1 MKKIQ
6 ISTKGI
12 KKSLKKYTYLQS
24 ISEYIW
30 NGFDAKATIIE
41 LQTFQNE
48 LGSINEIQIIDNGY
62 GIKIQDLE
70 GKFTP
75 FFESDKSID
84 PNLRLRNMLS
94 ATHGKNGIGRLTF
107 HRFCS
112 EAEWITVYKDE
123 SVKRKYSIH
132 IKENSL
138 DTYNVTN
145 PNIVEEN
152 IGTCVILR
160 GIYETSID
168 ISEIKRFLCREF
180 GWYLELYSGQ
190 GYKIKLNG
198 ETLDYNNIIGEIEFD
213 TFEFPQ
219 IDSSFSVKYVRWNE
233 RLNHEYSKYYF
244 IDSNNNER
252 HKINTKFNNK
262 GDSFYHSIYIQSHIF
277 DDFSFDDIQDGQQ
290 VIFGYNTESDEYK
303 FMIERLNE
311 YLREKRKPFLIKYTD
326 VVIQD
331 FKTVNAFPEYGGNPW
346 DEVRKEELENLIR
359 ELYQVEPKIF
369 VKLNVEQ
376 KKTFVRFLDL
386 IMDAGER
393 EKLFDVLNGIVE
405 LDSTERKEL
414 SDMLKTNHLSN
425 VIKTIRLVQDRF
437 KAINY
442 LQEMVFR
449 KDLRANEV
457 DHLQKFIEKHYWI
470 FGEQYH
476 LVTAAEPK
484 FEEALR
490 RYVHLLTKV
499 EIEGKIDHPDKLREM
514 DIFMVRVEKQV
525 ERISNIVVELKHP
538 SISLGKKQYDQVIN
552 YLQVILN
559 QQEFNSSQMQWE
571 FLLVGNKFDQTGYIE
586 QLLENAANHGERSK
600 GLVFKTGKFKVY
612 IKTWADIFTEFEIR
626 HKYLD
631 DKLQLERAKLNDRLD
646 QVGQIIEIQDEN
658 TAIMPDQY
666 VIPQK

>member
-30 NGFDAKATIIE
+30 NGFDAKATTIE

-48 LGSINEIQIIDNGY
+48 LGSINEIQIMDNGY

-84 PNLRLRNMLS
+84 PNLRLRNTLS

-198 ETLDYNNIIGEIEFD
+198 ELLDYNNIIGEIEFE

-219 IDSSFSVKYVRWNE
+219 IDSSFSVKYVRWNV
-233 RLNHEYSKYYF
+233 L
-244 IDSNNNER
+244 
-252 HKINTKFNNK
+252 
-262 GDSFYHSIYIQSHIF
+262 FY
-277 DDFSFDDIQDGQQ
+277 
-290 VIFGYNTESDEYK
+290 
-303 FMIERLNE
+303 
-311 YLREKRKPFLIKYTD
+311 
-326 VVIQD
+326 
-331 FKTVNAFPEYGGNPW
+331 
-346 DEVRKEELENLIR
+346 
-359 ELYQVEPKIF
+359 
-369 VKLNVEQ
+369 
-376 KKTFVRFLDL
+376 RF
-386 IMDAGER
+386 
-393 EKLFDVLNGIVE
+393 
-405 LDSTERKEL
+405 
-414 SDMLKTNHLSN
+414 
-425 VIKTIRLVQDRF
+425 
-437 KAINY
+437 
-442 LQEMVFR
+442 
-449 KDLRANEV
+449 
-457 DHLQKFIEKHYWI
+457 
-470 FGEQYH
+470 
-476 LVTAAEPK
+476 
-484 FEEALR
+484 
-490 RYVHLLTKV
+490 
-499 EIEGKIDHPDKLREM
+499 
-514 DIFMVRVEKQV
+514 
-525 ERISNIVVELKHP
+525 
-538 SISLGKKQYDQVIN
+538 
-552 YLQVILN
+552 
-559 QQEFNSSQMQWE
+559 
-571 FLLVGNKFDQTGYIE
+571 
-586 QLLENAANHGERSK
+586 
-600 GLVFKTGKFKVY
+600 
-612 IKTWADIFTEFEIR
+612 
-626 HKYLD
+626 
-631 DKLQLERAKLNDRLD
+631 
-646 QVGQIIEIQDEN
+646 
-658 TAIMPDQY
+658 
-666 VIPQK
+666 